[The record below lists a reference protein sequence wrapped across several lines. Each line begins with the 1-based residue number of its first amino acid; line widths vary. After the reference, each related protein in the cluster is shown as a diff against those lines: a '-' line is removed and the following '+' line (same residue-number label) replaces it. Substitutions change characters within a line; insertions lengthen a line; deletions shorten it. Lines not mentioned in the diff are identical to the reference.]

1 MFRIPSVTS
10 VVFGLAVA
18 AVGVAQQA
26 PERRMNVRQGP
37 ETVFD
42 RPPAEILPLLTG
54 AKATGENGR
63 VGSELVFWGFAQ
75 ANGRNVFMFACA
87 PSPEVNCTER
97 VALICP
103 AGGTVLD
110 ERQSDGNIVKRDCRN
125 IAISAPGDLRP
136 GCEDREA
143 NEGLVVGVVSCN

>member
-1 MFRIPSVTS
+1 MSSIPKFT
-10 VVFGLAVA
+10 GALLLAVA
-18 AVGVAQQA
+18 VTGVAQQA
-26 PERRMNVRQGP
+26 PERQMNVRQGP

-42 RPPAEILPLLTG
+42 RPPADIVPLLAG
-54 AKATGENGR
+54 AKVTGENGR

-75 ANGRNVFMFACA
+75 PDGRNVFMFACA
-87 PSPEVNCTER
+87 PSLEVNCAER

-110 ERQSDGNIVKRDCRN
+110 ERQNDGNIVKRDCRN
-125 IAISAPGDLRP
+125 VGVAAPGELRP

-143 NEGLVVGVVSCN
+143 NEDLVVGVVSCN